1 VGRLEGEAQ
10 PKGGVL
16 MPTYVTLLKFTS
28 EGLKSMADFGKAWE
42 EGRKRA
48 EQMGIRSVGAYGL
61 LGRYDMM
68 FIYEAPDE
76 KAAASL
82 PLSFAPRGDAQTE
95 TWTAIPMEEFVKLTA
110 RVKG

>member
-1 VGRLEGEAQ
+1 
-10 PKGGVL
+10 

-28 EGLKSMADFGKAWE
+28 EGLKGMANFGKAWE
-42 EGRKRA
+42 EGQKRA
-48 EQMGIRSVGAYGL
+48 KKMGIKSVGAYGL

-95 TWTAIPMEEFVKLTA
+95 TWTAIPMEEFAKLA
-110 RVKG
+110 AKLKG

>member
-1 VGRLEGEAQ
+1 
-10 PKGGVL
+10 
-16 MPTYVTLLKFTS
+16 MPIYVTLLKFTS

-42 EGRKRA
+42 EGRERA
-48 EQMGIRSVGAYGL
+48 DQIGIKSVGAYGL

-76 KAAASL
+76 KVAAGM

-95 TWTAIPMEEFVKLTA
+95 TWTAIPMEEFAQIAA
-110 RVKG
+110 RLKG